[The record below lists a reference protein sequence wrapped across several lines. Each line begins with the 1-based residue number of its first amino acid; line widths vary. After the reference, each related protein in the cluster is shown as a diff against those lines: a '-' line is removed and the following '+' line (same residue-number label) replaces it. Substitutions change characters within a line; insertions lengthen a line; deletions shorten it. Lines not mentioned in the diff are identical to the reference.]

1 MSYKETA
8 PTLDGIGVTQTDV
21 DAVELKETPAA
32 NTPELSKDKVLE
44 CLADFADIEK
54 ANGYLAIAHK
64 RGMTMSQVKKLHK
77 EFLASRTVVEE

>member
-21 DAVELKETPAA
+21 DAVELETKPAA
-32 NTPELSKDKVLE
+32 NVPEFTKEKVLA

-64 RGMTMSQVKKLHK
+64 NKLTKDQVEKLHK